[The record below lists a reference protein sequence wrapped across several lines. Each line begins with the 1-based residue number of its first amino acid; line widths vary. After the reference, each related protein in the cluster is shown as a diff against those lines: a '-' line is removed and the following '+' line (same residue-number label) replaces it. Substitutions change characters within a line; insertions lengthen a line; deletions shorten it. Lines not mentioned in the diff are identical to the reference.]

1 MFHQLWSAL
10 LGVMKSWHQSKLFI
24 EHLVAFSHDSIHILA
39 GVLLWLTAGLLLR
52 RPLTTLLPWLCV
64 LVAITWNETV
74 DLVLERWPDSVAQP
88 RCAADANPLREAACQ
103 PALEARMPCTQ
114 FRDATETGSSEWSG
128 SRDAVRWVHAV
139 LR

>member
-74 DLVLERWPDSVAQP
+74 DLVLERWPDAGWQYGEGAKDVLLTMLVP
-88 RCAADANPLREAACQ
+88 TVL
-103 PALEARMPCTQ
+103 M
-114 FRDATETGSSEWSG
+114 F
-128 SRDAVRWVHAV
+128 AVR
-139 LR
+139 LRPDLFRGTAKMRRRR